1 MIRTTRT
8 LTAALLGATT
18 FAVAACGGGKDRNAA
33 VSNGDAAPSAS
44 SAVVPAA
51 SPTAVPVVDTTPR
64 KHHSKLGGAL
74 VGAAVGH
81 VLGGHAVAGAAAGA
95 ILQHERNKHQ

>member
-1 MIRTTRT
+1 MPNRLRAAVAGTVMI
-8 LTAALLGATT
+8 AGM
-18 FAVAACGGGKDRNAA
+18 AACGGHDTKTTASGGEVGTTAT
-33 VSNGDAAPSAS
+33 SSYGAPMDSA
-44 SAVVPAA
+44 PA
-51 SPTAVPVVDTTPR
+51 

-95 ILQHERNKHQ
+95 MVQHHRNKTP